1 MNTTR
6 RWYTWILILTIGA
19 LFLAG
24 CAAAAP
30 RAMSGAVSYGEKVAS
45 SQAVAP
51 AAAPMPAATALV
63 ESSANDAAL
72 DVASTER
79 MIILTG
85 NLSLVVKDAGVSIEQ
100 IKQIA
105 AGLGGYIVNSN
116 AYDDGEA
123 VRGTINIRVPAD
135 KFNPA
140 ITQIKALAERVRS
153 ENTNGQDVTEEYT
166 DLSARQRNLEATE
179 TELLELL
186 ATVRQNTGKAEDI
199 LAVYRE
205 LTTIRGQIE
214 QLKGRTQY
222 LERMTAMSTIQIELI
237 PSVSAKPIASPGWQ
251 PGETLRESFRALVNA
266 LQFLV
271 DLLIRIVIVILP
283 VLIIIAIPIVLIVL
297 LIRWLVRRRKKAH

>member
-1 MNTTR
+1 MKTMR
-6 RWYTWILILTIGA
+6 RWWTWVVILTVGLIT
-19 LFLAG
+19 LAG
-24 CAAAAP
+24 CAAATP
-30 RAMSGAVSYGEKVAS
+30 QVVYGEKTSAR
-45 SQAVAP
+45 QAAAPAVAP
-51 AAAPMPAATALV
+51 KPATGGVA

-72 DVASTER
+72 DVATTER

-85 NLSLVVKDAGVSIEQ
+85 NLSLVVKDATASIEQ
-100 IKQIA
+100 IKQLA
-105 AGLGGYIVNSN
+105 AGMGGYVVNSN

-135 KFNPA
+135 KFNEA
-140 ITQIKALAERVRS
+140 LTQIKALAERVRS

-186 ATVRQNTGKAEDI
+186 ATVRQKTGKAEDI

-237 PSVSAKPIASPGWQ
+237 PSVSAKPISSPGWQ
-251 PGETLRESFRALVNA
+251 PGETLRESFRALVSA
-266 LQFLV
+266 LQTVV
-271 DLLIRIVIVILP
+271 DITIRFVVAVLP
-283 VLIIIAIPIVLIVL
+283 VLIIIAIPIVLLVL